1 MLERRLKNR
10 QVLSTYVQRMEAH
23 LELILQTLKS
33 LRESLA
39 RLKIASE
46 HPGEFD
52 IERLRQRLLEIQQ
65 EAAAIENAAQE
76 VLGGTIS

>member
-1 MLERRLKNR
+1 MLEQRLKNR

-39 RLKIASE
+39 RLKIAPE
-46 HPGEFD
+46 HPDEFD
-52 IERLRQRLLEIQQ
+52 IERLRQRLLEI
-65 EAAAIENAAQE
+65 
-76 VLGGTIS
+76 